1 MTLKFTLRNL
11 RKRPFLN
18 LIKVLGLSLSL
29 SGFLL
34 IVLFLKNELTYESFN
49 KKAGRIYRFTIN
61 YLPSANERHFAR
73 VFNTD
78 YIPKMADYFP
88 EIENYVRLA
97 PVRGGLIKH
106 NEDFIIIK
114 QAFEVDSTFFEVFT
128 ADLLVGN
135 PENIL
140 NNPCSIVISES
151 FSNKIFGKVNPIGQ
165 ILTIPA
171 GQYYANN
178 TDYIIKGIMQDFPQN
193 SHFHPEFI
201 ASPVDKSVFSGWVWS
216 YLLLS
221 ENADP
226 KRITSGFKD
235 FYAAHIKGNPG
246 QIKNE
251 AYLQNISDIH
261 LHSNKQK
268 EIETNSNI
276 YVIYTLAIASLILL
290 FTGLSNYANLK
301 MGMAGF
307 DEKYLFV
314 SRISGSTSLM
324 TLKYFLTEGIL
335 IIFASLLIGGVFLV
349 FSNIL
354 IQKYINMNLFTGNTI
369 LISAVV
375 FLFSISGILSAILP
389 LMNQGMS
396 NLRTSTQFKNNIWM
410 GRKGLSR
417 SIIVLQ
423 FAISTTLIIAVF
435 VIHRQTSFAL
445 ESGMGFKE
453 DNLICFSEVHSDAQK
468 KFEVFKEELLK
479 FSSIEQVS
487 AMFAPPGGEANDI
500 FQFTMEGYIADPAD
514 RADSYIGI
522 FPCDYSFATIFG
534 LEFLSGSNFSEK
546 NKDNEGSGEYII
558 NESAMKR
565 LNYTDPDE
573 IVGKEFDL
581 ITNIPGIEVPAG
593 KITGVVKDFHLSG
606 VKRKV
611 EPLVMFK
618 RNDLWLINFVVSY
631 RSDMKANALSDI
643 ESIWKKMFPG
653 YPFQYEYVS
662 SMYKSVYRSEIL
674 QSGLLAIFT
683 LISLF
688 ICSMGLLGMTLLST
702 QKRTKEIGLRK
713 INGAST
719 GELMI
724 MLNWDLV
731 RWIVI
736 AFVIAVPVAVVAMNK
751 WLENFAYKIDLKW
764 WTFVVAG
771 LITMLIA
778 FLTVSLQ
785 SWKAANRN
793 PVEVLRYE

>member
-1 MTLKFTLRNL
+1 MTLKFTIRNL

-49 KKAGRIYRFTIN
+49 RNAGKIYRFTIN

-73 VFNTD
+73 TFNTD

-88 EIENYVRLA
+88 EIENYVRFA
-97 PVRGGLIKH
+97 PVRGGIIKH
-106 NEDFIIIK
+106 NEEFIIIK
-114 QAFEVDSTFFEVFT
+114 QAFEVDSTFFEVF
-128 ADLLVGN
+128 ASDLLVGN

-140 NNPCSIVISES
+140 NDPCSIVISES

-165 ILTIPA
+165 VLTIPA

-178 TDYIIKGIMQDFPQN
+178 TDYIIKGIMVDFPQN

-201 ASPVDKSVFSGWVWS
+201 TSPVDKSVFSGWSWT

-226 KRITSGFKD
+226 QKITSGFKD
-235 FYAAHIKGNPG
+235 FYAAHIKGDPE

-261 LHSNKQK
+261 LHSAKQK
-268 EIETNSNI
+268 EIESNSNI

-290 FTGLSNYANLK
+290 ITGLSNYSNLN

-307 DEKYLFV
+307 GEKYLFV

-324 TLKYFLTEGIL
+324 TLKYFLTEGIF
-335 IIFASLLIGGVFLV
+335 IIAASLLIGGFFLV
-349 FSNIL
+349 FADIL
-354 IQKYINMNLFTGNTI
+354 IQKYINLDLFTGNIILILTI
-369 LISAVV
+369 L
-375 FLFSISGILSAILP
+375 FLFIISGILSGILP
-389 LMNQGMS
+389 LMNHGM
-396 NLRTSTQFKNNIWM
+396 NDLRTATQFKNNVRTA
-410 GRKGLSR
+410 RKGLSK

-423 FAISTTLIIAVF
+423 FTISTALIIAVL
-435 VIHRQTSFAL
+435 VIRRQTSFAL

-453 DNLICFSEVHSDAQK
+453 DNLICFSDVHSDIQK

-479 FSSIEQVS
+479 FSSIKQVS
-487 AMFAPPGGEANDI
+487 AMFAPPGGEANDV
-500 FQFTMEGYIADPAD
+500 FQFKMEGYVADPED

-522 FPCDYSFATIFG
+522 FSCDYSFASIFR
-534 LEFLSGSNFSEK
+534 LDFLSGSNFSEK

-558 NESAMKR
+558 NESAMKK
-565 LNYTDPDE
+565 LNYTNPDE
-573 IVGKEFDL
+573 IVGKEFGL

-606 VKRKV
+606 IKKKV

-618 RNDLWLINFVVSY
+618 RNDLWLLNFVISY
-631 RSDMKANALSDI
+631 RQDMKVKALSDI

-662 SMYKSVYRSEIL
+662 SMYKSVYRAEIL
-674 QSGLLAIFT
+674 QSVLLSIFT

-688 ICSMGLLGMTLLST
+688 ICSMGLLGMALLSI

-719 GELMI
+719 GELMV

-731 RWIVI
+731 KWIVI
-736 AFVIAVPVAVVAMNK
+736 ALVIAIPVAVIAMNK

-764 WTFVVAG
+764 WIFVLAG
-771 LITMLIA
+771 STAILIA
-778 FLTVSLQ
+778 LLTVSLQ
-785 SWKAANRN
+785 SWKAASRN
-793 PVEVLRYE
+793 PVEALRYE

>member
-1 MTLKFTLRNL
+1 MTLKFTM
-11 RKRPFLN
+11 K
-18 LIKVLGLSLSL
+18 
-29 SGFLL
+29 
-34 IVLFLKNELTYESFN
+34 
-49 KKAGRIYRFTIN
+49 
-61 YLPSANERHFAR
+61 
-73 VFNTD
+73 
-78 YIPKMADYFP
+78 
-88 EIENYVRLA
+88 
-97 PVRGGLIKH
+97 
-106 NEDFIIIK
+106 DF
-114 QAFEVDSTFFEVFT
+114 S
-128 ADLLVGN
+128 
-135 PENIL
+135 
-140 NNPCSIVISES
+140 
-151 FSNKIFGKVNPIGQ
+151 
-165 ILTIPA
+165 
-171 GQYYANN
+171 
-178 TDYIIKGIMQDFPQN
+178 QN

-201 ASPVDKSVFSGWVWS
+201 ASPVDKSVFSGWIWS

-235 FYAAHIKGNPG
+235 FYAAHIEVNPG

-251 AYLQNISDIH
+251 AYLQNISYIH

-276 YVIYTLAIASLILL
+276 YVIYTLATASLILL
-290 FTGLSNYANLK
+290 ITGLSNYANLN

-307 DEKYLFV
+307 GEKYLFV

-324 TLKYFLTEGIL
+324 TIKYFLTEGIL
-335 IIFASLLIGGVFLV
+335 IIVASFLFGSVFLV
-349 FSNIL
+349 FSDKL
-354 IQKYINMNLFTGNTI
+354 IQKYISMDLFTGNTV
-369 LISAVV
+369 LISAVA

-389 LMNQGMS
+389 LMNQGIS
-396 NLRTSTQFKNNIWM
+396 NLRTSTQFKNNIWT
-410 GRKGLSR
+410 GRKGLSK

-423 FAISTTLIIAVF
+423 FAISTTLIIAVL

-453 DNLICFSEVHSDAQK
+453 DNLICFREVHSDAQK

-487 AMFAPPGGEANDI
+487 AMFHLPEEKQMI
-500 FQFTMEGYIADPAD
+500 FFNSQWKVISQIRQT
-514 RADSYIGI
+514 
-522 FPCDYSFATIFG
+522 G
-534 LEFLSGSNFSEK
+534 LK
-546 NKDNEGSGEYII
+546 VT
-558 NESAMKR
+558 SAMKR

-581 ITNIPGIEVPAG
+581 ITNIQGIEVPAG

-606 VKRKV
+606 VKREV

-618 RNDLWLINFVVSY
+618 RNDLWLINFVASY
-631 RSDMKANALSDI
+631 RSDMKANALNDI

-731 RWIVI
+731 RWIMI

-764 WTFVVAG
+764 WIIVLAG

-778 FLTVSLQ
+778 LLTVSLQ

-793 PVEVLRYE
+793 PVEALRYE